1 MRHGVNTTPVTL
13 ATHYRLSENY
23 GMPVDSVTACRRV
36 QHMDNTTNIDWSRII
51 SDLLESWTVQQ
62 VADRCGLS
70 ASAVYDI
77 GSGRTREPRGMAAVR
92 LHELHKQLPV
102 RL

>member
-1 MRHGVNTTPVTL
+1 
-13 ATHYRLSENY
+13 
-23 GMPVDSVTACRRV
+23 
-36 QHMDNTTNIDWSRII
+36 MDNTTHIDWSRII

-92 LHELHKQLPV
+92 LHELHKKLPNK
-102 RL
+102 L

>member
-1 MRHGVNTTPVTL
+1 
-13 ATHYRLSENY
+13 
-23 GMPVDSVTACRRV
+23 
-36 QHMDNTTNIDWSRII
+36 MDNTTNIDWSRII

-77 GSGRTREPRGMAAVR
+77 GSGRTRQPRGDAAVR
-92 LHELHKQLPV
+92 LHQLHKQLPSRV
-102 RL
+102 

>member
-1 MRHGVNTTPVTL
+1 MRHAVNTTPRTL

-23 GMPVDSVTACRRV
+23 GMPLTALRDAVECRV
-36 QHMDNTTNIDWSRII
+36 MDNTTNIDWSRII
-51 SDLLESWTVQQ
+51 SDLLESWAVQQ

-92 LHELHKQLPV
+92 LHELHKQLPS